1 MRLSVMVFGLVCV
14 CALVIGT
21 AAPVVQDDD
30 DVRGAFL
37 TSRPKDK
44 PASSS
49 TTPKT
54 GGRRKPKPPD
64 GGGSTGSSG
73 GSGKSGSGNTGG
85 SGNTAKTDKT
95 PKPQKPTPS
104 PSPSSSAPTP
114 VNARRLG
121 LGVTLF
127 MRDSNGLAV
136 RVDPDHVF
144 QKGDRVRVVLETNT
158 DGYLYI
164 FNTTDNGPATM
175 IYPDS
180 QLDEAGNYLQA
191 HVPFEIPSTAS
202 AEERLRWFAFDQVAG
217 TERLFFVFTREPLS
231 GIPIDDDLIALCKDS
246 KERCPL
252 RPNDEVWAAVQK
264 HMQEPLKTDKEKQ
277 FGSAQTSN
285 EQQATARGLGLSK
298 EDPPPSLVMMAS
310 SPRSTLVATLDLI
323 HK

>member
-21 AAPVVQDDD
+21 AAPIVQDDD
-30 DVRGAFL
+30 DVRGAFM

-49 TTPKT
+49 NTPRPSR
-54 GGRRKPKPPD
+54 RRKTIPPS
-64 GGGSTGSSG
+64 GGGSTSPGGGSSNPN
-73 GSGKSGSGNTGG
+73 KI
-85 SGNTAKTDKT
+85 DKT
-95 PKPQKPTPS
+95 PKPKPS
-104 PSPSSSAPTP
+104 PSPSSSAPTH
-114 VNARRLG
+114 VNARRIG

-136 RVDPDHVF
+136 RVDPEHEF
-144 QKGDRVRVVLETNT
+144 RKGDRVRVLLETNT

-164 FNTTDNGPATM
+164 FNTTDDGPATM
-175 IYPDS
+175 IYPDAE
-180 QLDEAGNYLQA
+180 LDEAGNYLQA

-202 AEERLRWFAFDQVAG
+202 ADERLRWFAFDQVAG

-231 GIPIDDDLIALCKDS
+231 GIPIDDDLIASCKDS
-246 KERCPL
+246 KERCV
-252 RPNDEVWAAVQK
+252 RPSDEVWTAVKK

-277 FGSAQTSN
+277 FGGAQTST

-310 SPRSTLVATLDLI
+310 SQRSTLVATLDLI

>member
-37 TSRPKDK
+37 TTRPKDK

-49 TTPKT
+49 SSTPKT
-54 GGRRKPKPPD
+54 AGRRKPKPPA
-64 GGGSTGSSG
+64 GGGSTGG
-73 GSGKSGSGNTGG
+73 GSGHSGGSGNTGG
-85 SGNTAKTDKT
+85 SGTTGKTDKT
-95 PKPQKPTPS
+95 PKPKPS
-104 PSPSSSAPTP
+104 PSPSTPTP

-164 FNTTDNGPATM
+164 FNTTDDGPATM

-180 QLDEAGNYLQA
+180 QLDDAGNYLQA
-191 HVPFEIPSTAS
+191 HVPFEIPSSAS
-202 AEERLRWFAFDQVAG
+202 ADERLRWFAFDQVAG
-217 TERLFFVFTREPLS
+217 TEHLFFVFTREPLS
-231 GIPIDDDLIALCKDS
+231 GIPIDDDLIASCKDS
-246 KERCPL
+246 KERCM
-252 RPNDEVWAAVQK
+252 RPSDEVWAAVK
-264 HMQEPLKTDKEKQ
+264 THLQEPLKTDKDRQ
-277 FGSAQTSN
+277 FGGAQTST

>member
-37 TSRPKDK
+37 TTRPKDK

-49 TTPKT
+49 SSTPKT
-54 GGRRKPKPPD
+54 SGRRKPKPPT
-64 GGGSTGSSG
+64 GGGSTGG
-73 GSGKSGSGNTGG
+73 GSGHSGGSGNTGG
-85 SGNTAKTDKT
+85 SGTTGKTDKT
-95 PKPQKPTPS
+95 SKPKPS
-104 PSPSSSAPTP
+104 PSPSSQAPTP

-164 FNTTDNGPATM
+164 FNTTDDGPATM

-180 QLDEAGNYLQA
+180 QLDDAGNYLQS

-202 AEERLRWFAFDQVAG
+202 ADERLRWFAFDQVAG
-217 TERLFFVFTREPLS
+217 TEHLFFVFTREPLS
-231 GIPIDDDLIALCKDS
+231 GIPIDDDLIASCKDS
-246 KERCPL
+246 KERCM
-252 RPNDEVWAAVQK
+252 RPSDEVWAAVK
-264 HMQEPLKTDKEKQ
+264 THLQEPLKTDKDRQ
-277 FGSAQTSN
+277 FGNAQTST

>member
-37 TSRPKDK
+37 TTRPKDK

-49 TTPKT
+49 SSAPKT
-54 GGRRKPKPPD
+54 AGRRKPKPPT
-64 GGGSTGSSG
+64 GGGSTGG
-73 GSGKSGSGNTGG
+73 GSGHNGGSGNTGG
-85 SGNTAKTDKT
+85 SGTTSKTDKT
-95 PKPQKPTPS
+95 PKPKPS
-104 PSPSSSAPTP
+104 PSPSSQAPTP

-164 FNTTDNGPATM
+164 FNTTDDGPATM

-180 QLDEAGNYLQA
+180 QLDDAGNYLQS

-202 AEERLRWFAFDQVAG
+202 ADERLRWFAFDQVAG
-217 TERLFFVFTREPLS
+217 TEHLFFVFTREPLS
-231 GIPIDDDLIALCKDS
+231 GIPIDDDLIASCKDS
-246 KERCPL
+246 KERCM
-252 RPNDEVWAAVQK
+252 RPSDEVWAAVK
-264 HMQEPLKTDKEKQ
+264 THMQEPLKTDKAKQ
-277 FGSAQTSN
+277 FGSTETSA
-285 EQQATARGLGLSK
+285 EQQANSRGIGLSK

>member
-37 TSRPKDK
+37 TTRPKDK

-49 TTPKT
+49 SSTPKT
-54 GGRRKPKPPD
+54 AGRRKPKPPT
-64 GGGSTGSSG
+64 GGGSTGG
-73 GSGKSGSGNTGG
+73 GSGHSGGSGNTGG
-85 SGNTAKTDKT
+85 SGSTGKTDKT
-95 PKPQKPTPS
+95 PKPKPS
-104 PSPSSSAPTP
+104 PSPSTPTP

-164 FNTTDNGPATM
+164 FNTTDDGPATM

-180 QLDEAGNYLQA
+180 QLDEAGNYLQS
-191 HVPFEIPSTAS
+191 HVPFEIPSAAS
-202 AEERLRWFAFDQVAG
+202 ADERLRWFAFDQVAG
-217 TERLFFVFTREPLS
+217 TEHLFFVFTREPLS
-231 GIPIDDDLIALCKDS
+231 GIPIDDDLIASCKDS
-246 KERCPL
+246 KERCM
-252 RPNDEVWAAVQK
+252 RPSDEVWAAVK
-264 HMQEPLKTDKEKQ
+264 THMQEPLKTDKDRQ
-277 FGSAQTSN
+277 FGSAQTST
-285 EQQATARGLGLSK
+285 EQQATSRGLGLSK

>member
-21 AAPVVQDDD
+21 AAPVIQDDD

-44 PASSS
+44 PVSSSS
-49 TTPKT
+49 TPRTT
-54 GGRRKPKPPD
+54 GRRKPKPPD
-64 GGGSTGSSG
+64 GGGSTSG
-73 GSGKSGSGNTGG
+73 GSGKSGSGNSGSGNTGG
-85 SGNTAKTDKT
+85 SGSTAKT
-95 PKPQKPTPS
+95 PKPKPS
-104 PSPSSSAPTP
+104 PSPSSQAPTP
-114 VNARRLG
+114 VNAHRLG

-144 QKGDRVRVVLETNT
+144 QKGDRVRIVLETNT

-164 FNTTDNGPATM
+164 FNTTDDGPATM

-180 QLDEAGNYLQA
+180 QLDDAGNYLQA
-191 HVPFEIPSTAS
+191 HVPFEIPSPAS
-202 AEERLRWFAFDQVAG
+202 ADERLRWFAFDQLAG
-217 TERLFFVFTREPLS
+217 TEHLFFVFTREPLS
-231 GIPIDDDLIALCKDS
+231 GIPIDDDLIASCKDS
-246 KERCPL
+246 KERCM
-252 RPNDEVWAAVQK
+252 RPSDEVWAAVK
-264 HMQEPLKTDKEKQ
+264 THMQEPLKTDKAQQ
-277 FGSAQTSN
+277 FGAAQTST
-285 EQQATARGLGLSK
+285 EQQATSRGLGLSK

>member
-37 TSRPKDK
+37 TTRPKDK

-49 TTPKT
+49 SSTPKT
-54 GGRRKPKPPD
+54 AGRRKPKPPT
-64 GGGSTGSSG
+64 GGGSTGG
-73 GSGKSGSGNTGG
+73 GSGHSGGSGNTGG
-85 SGNTAKTDKT
+85 SGTTGKTDKT
-95 PKPQKPTPS
+95 SKPKPS
-104 PSPSSSAPTP
+104 PSPSSQAPTP

-164 FNTTDNGPATM
+164 FNTTDDGPATM

-180 QLDEAGNYLQA
+180 QLDDAGNYLQS

-202 AEERLRWFAFDQVAG
+202 ADERLRWFAFDQVAG
-217 TERLFFVFTREPLS
+217 TEHLFFVFTREPLS
-231 GIPIDDDLIALCKDS
+231 GIPIDDDLIASCKDS
-246 KERCPL
+246 KERCM
-252 RPNDEVWAAVQK
+252 RPSDEVWAAVK
-264 HMQEPLKTDKEKQ
+264 THLQEPLKTDKDRQ
-277 FGSAQTSN
+277 FGNAQTST

>member
-30 DVRGAFL
+30 DVRGAFM

-49 TTPKT
+49 STPKT
-54 GGRRKPKPPD
+54 SRRRKTTPPS
-64 GGGSTGSSG
+64 GGGSIVPSG
-73 GSGKSGSGNTGG
+73 GSSNPNKV
-85 SGNTAKTDKT
+85 DKT
-95 PKPQKPTPS
+95 PKPKPSPTPS
-104 PSPSSSAPTP
+104 SSTPTP

-136 RVDPDHVF
+136 RVDPEHEF
-144 QKGDRVRVVLETNT
+144 RKGDRVRVLLETNT

-164 FNTTDNGPATM
+164 FNTTDDGPATM
-175 IYPDS
+175 IYPDAE
-180 QLDEAGNYLQA
+180 LDEAGNYLQA

-202 AEERLRWFAFDQVAG
+202 ADERLRWFAFDQVAG

-231 GIPIDDDLIALCKDS
+231 GIPIDDDLIASCKDS
-246 KERCPL
+246 KERCM
-252 RPNDEVWAAVQK
+252 RPSDEVWAAVKKQL
-264 HMQEPLKTDKEKQ
+264 QEPLKTDKAQQ
-277 FGSAQTSN
+277 FGGAQTST
-285 EQQATARGLGLSK
+285 EREATARGLGLSK

-310 SPRSTLVATLDLI
+310 SQRSTLVATLDLI